1 MQTDFADNVG
11 KSVGLVRG
19 LEGSKAEHQTI
30 KQYYANVNTAV
41 KISPEV
47 ALDIPEKKF
56 LESKESY
63 ENRVFE
69 VLDQEVS
76 PILNKTASLQHQ
88 LSVMTNVYKG
98 SRNEILILQGATKT
112 YRDAIK
118 GLKEEDKEFLD
129 RAIVATSNDFLR
141 QYEFERQLEY
151 SRFIAKRDQEK
162 EQRRQAK
169 EDQER
174 QKRLE
179 RIAKEEQKLQNKNR
193 SNCLRLR
200 LRRWKGLRPK

>member
-19 LEGSKAEHQTI
+19 LEGSAEHQTI

-69 VLDQEVS
+69 VLDQ
-76 PILNKTASLQHQ
+76 KC
-88 LSVMTNVYKG
+88 
-98 SRNEILILQGATKT
+98 
-112 YRDAIK
+112 
-118 GLKEEDKEFLD
+118 
-129 RAIVATSNDFLR
+129 R
-141 QYEFERQLEY
+141 QYSIKRHHY
-151 SRFIAKRDQEK
+151 SISYQ
-162 EQRRQAK
+162 
-169 EDQER
+169 
-174 QKRLE
+174 
-179 RIAKEEQKLQNKNR
+179 
-193 SNCLRLR
+193 S
-200 LRRWKGLRPK
+200 

>member
-63 ENRVFE
+63 ENRV
-69 VLDQEVS
+69 L
-76 PILNKTASLQHQ
+76 KCW
-88 LSVMTNVYKG
+88 
-98 SRNEILILQGATKT
+98 
-112 YRDAIK
+112 IK
-118 GLKEEDKEFLD
+118 KC
-129 RAIVATSNDFLR
+129 R
-141 QYEFERQLEY
+141 QYSIKRHHY
-151 SRFIAKRDQEK
+151 SISYQ
-162 EQRRQAK
+162 
-169 EDQER
+169 
-174 QKRLE
+174 
-179 RIAKEEQKLQNKNR
+179 
-193 SNCLRLR
+193 S
-200 LRRWKGLRPK
+200 

>member
-1 MQTDFADNVG
+1 M
-11 KSVGLVRG
+11 L
-19 LEGSKAEHQTI
+19 L
-30 KQYYANVNTAV
+30 
-41 KISPEV
+41 
-47 ALDIPEKKF
+47 
-56 LESKESY
+56 
-63 ENRVFE
+63 
-69 VLDQEVS
+69 
-76 PILNKTASLQHQ
+76 
-88 LSVMTNVYKG
+88 
-98 SRNEILILQGATKT
+98 
-112 YRDAIK
+112 K
-118 GLKEEDKEFLD
+118 GLKKKRKEFLD

-179 RIAKEEQKLQNKNR
+179 RIAKEEQSYKNKNR
-193 SNCLRLR
+193 SNRLRLR